1 MPPSL
6 SRPTSTGGPTCP
18 SWVIATQDQVSY
30 CGSLR
35 FATRGFRTREL
46 LLPSGCQ
53 AWVVPGRAIEPIR
66 VGVTYFWVPCTQMGL
81 LNPWEKSFLYPRVRT
96 IFYSVARQLTTPH
109 GGWHCRYRQQD
120 LISALCGHGEHMCGA
135 YLRLPKLP
143 RFYD

>member
-66 VGVTYFWVPCTQMGL
+66 VGVTYFWAPCTQMGL
-81 LNPWEKSFLYPRVRT
+81 LTPWEKSFLYPRVRT
-96 IFYSVARQLTTPH
+96 IFYSAVRLLPPPYKSASDYIVSLI
-109 GGWHCRYRQQD
+109 YVI
-120 LISALCGHGEHMCGA
+120 LISTPFHLFQEQC
-135 YLRLPKLP
+135 PKWE
-143 RFYD
+143 FAFCS